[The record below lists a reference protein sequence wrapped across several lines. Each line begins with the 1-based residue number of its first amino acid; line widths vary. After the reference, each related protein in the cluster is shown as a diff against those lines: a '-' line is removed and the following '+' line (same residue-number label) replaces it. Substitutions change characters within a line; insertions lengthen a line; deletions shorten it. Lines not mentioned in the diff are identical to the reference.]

1 MPSCENSELFTSNYY
16 HHQFSQVGIVACAL
30 QRKEMCH
37 ENFSWWVLY
46 YQTVCSSP
54 KSFDYVNTVSSYSCY
69 QYATVS
75 KRIKLWD
82 WKFIVWAETI
92 IWTGNLDNG
101 FITLIPR
108 SLYLNLLTIVHLS
121 LSLHFAS
128 ILGAISCTHKK
139 ATDRQH
145 RCTHKSLY

>member
-16 HHQFSQVGIVACAL
+16 HHQFSHVGIVACAL
-30 QRKEMCH
+30 QRKEMSH
-37 ENFSWWVLY
+37 ENFSWWVLYCWY

-54 KSFDYVNTVSSYSCY
+54 KSFVYVNTVSSYSCY

-75 KRIKLWD
+75 KHIKLWD

-92 IWTGNLDNG
+92 IWIENLYNG

-108 SLYLNLLTIVHLS
+108 SLYLNVLTICLLPFCVCNWLPPKWKQN
-121 LSLHFAS
+121 
-128 ILGAISCTHKK
+128 GN
-139 ATDRQH
+139 
-145 RCTHKSLY
+145 